1 MRQITITAPE
11 GSGSQVAQIAF
22 AVGISQVSVSEKR
35 ILKADGSEAIKDSI
49 ELDVGTPSAKAFLD
63 QFTSAPFFSREKFSI
78 AVRQPRALVSQEQLS
93 RLTRPLVE
101 PSVDIFEELWQ
112 FSQVTYGF
120 VGRIL
125 IGGLLLAYGLVEYK
139 LLFMIAGLLFIPLLP
154 LMLSIGFGLL
164 TQQWR
169 LVAQGVGS
177 LAVAI
182 CLLVLGGGAVGLLTN
197 PPVQYSDFTSLPTG
211 LLISLVVGIAAGLA
225 TADDVGRREMIG
237 LAATAQ
243 IAIVPAWFG
252 LCLALGFPAADLTP
266 PSRRILGLLINIA
279 AIVVAS
285 LGTYAALRIKGSSLN
300 FFKAG
305 EAKDSLSAT
314 GFKRATAQTA
324 IHD

>member
-1 MRQITITAPE
+1 MRQITITAPA
-11 GSGSQVAQIAF
+11 GSGSHVAQIAF
-22 AVGISQVSVSEKR
+22 AVGISHVSVSEKR
-35 ILKADGSEAIKDSI
+35 IFEADGSETIKDSI
-49 ELDVGTPSAKAFLD
+49 ELDVGTSSAKAFLD
-63 QFTSAPFFSREKFSI
+63 QFTSAPFFSREKYSI
-78 AVRQPRALVSQEQLS
+78 AVRQPRALVSPGQLS

-125 IGGLLLAYGLVEYK
+125 MGGLLLAYGLVEYK

-154 LMLSIGFGLL
+154 LMLSVGFGLW

-169 LVAQGVGS
+169 LVAQGIGS
-177 LAVAI
+177 LAIAMS
-182 CLLVLGGGAVGLLTN
+182 LLVIGGGVVGLLTT

-252 LCLALGFPAADLTP
+252 LSLVLGFPAADQTP
-266 PSRRILGLLINIA
+266 PARRILGLLINVV

-285 LGTYAALRIKGSSLN
+285 LGTYAAIGIKRSSLN

-305 EAKDSLSAT
+305 EPQESLSAT
-314 GFKRATAQTA
+314 GFKRAT
-324 IHD
+324 